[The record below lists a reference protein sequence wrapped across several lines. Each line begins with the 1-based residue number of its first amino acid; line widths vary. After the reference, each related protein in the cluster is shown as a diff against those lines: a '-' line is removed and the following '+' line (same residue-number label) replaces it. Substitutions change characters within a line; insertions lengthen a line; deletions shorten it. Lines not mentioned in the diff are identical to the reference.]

1 MTAVLS
7 AQASSPPIQ
16 TATDYVEASAEER
29 YAVISQ
35 RFPAWLLA
43 EPIAFPRHHPTYGWA
58 CRVAGCD
65 ASMKPTYTS
74 LLCEEHASRYLPVS
88 QSMSVNEFAR
98 TAEPSPARVLGWALV
113 RKTRCEICGDKREAQ
128 QRGYCTAHA
137 QRLRAVLKRGV
148 TESEWRQTTRPLP
161 PFPSK
166 CAIAQCVH
174 DGEIGAHGEG
184 STYAPLCRS
193 HHMHWR
199 RCRLRSS
206 GRLPDEDVWNRW
218 FADACDGAAVHTAD
232 SRGEVSIVGLPV
244 LLQREIRYALHR
256 HANTAR
262 RTQWRPTDLQ
272 VVVNA
277 LSQAGVR
284 SLSDPMVADLA
295 CAAANKAQRRIWLGL
310 PGAARSLTVTSGT
323 AKSAG
328 WFDPVIVGGA
338 AFPGTQGAEHRR
350 AIWDLTA
357 VSQRWL
363 RDLLWDFLHDVALK
377 PSGKRLCAATIHR
390 RIYGIG
396 LLSRLLRQVRADH
409 GENLALL
416 GRGDAQAVKQLWDLW
431 FREQIPLPSRSR
443 AFKDQGRPLT
453 EHTRHDHMASIRIVL
468 LHSREQGRTDPG
480 MDQFIFGLPE
490 YACPGKNPRPRPL
503 SFGDFQLLV
512 SADSLRALD
521 EVDADNIG
529 LSDIW
534 LTQAFQGGRISE
546 TLKLRLGCVGLIGA
560 AQPYIWRDITK
571 VNVID
576 YGMPCHLPVYERL
589 LRRQSITRTKLRNRY
604 ADQLAELDDQ
614 GTGGWKPDGIGPC
627 RCFPAMSKIPTSPS
641 KSHYHG
647 SARSGP
653 NGFRDWGF
661 RGSPHIRP
669 GQHWPPRCSTT
680 GHRPRLCGNC
690 SDIFPTKPSRTTP
703 RYNDASMIRH
713 LQQVWAAGP
722 GTDKPGTILLRP
734 VDSRRPTAPPQPPA
748 SISSVVPVEHG
759 LCRYGP
765 VVGGK
770 SCPFKKN
777 CTNGPQGPCEHFVL
791 TGADLAYWERK
802 RDAAFHFAEGA
813 PNDEARDYILSQW
826 HSWEPV
832 LSGLRQALDE
842 LGLLEEAE
850 KLDLRS
856 PVHDYFN
863 PVFTTGWTLTQPRFD
878 QRHHQARTTDD
889 THRRYATSA
898 AGRRGDRA
906 TSTPQQARMRAT
918 GAQSTDQTRP
928 RPGFRS
934 PSRTCASSPALARP
948 SSTTTA
954 TQN

>member
-174 DGEIGAHGEG
+174 DGEIGARGEG

-218 FADACDGAAVHTAD
+218 LADACDGAAVHTAD

-295 CAAANKAQRRIWLGL
+295 CAAANKGQRRIWLGL

-350 AIWDLTA
+350 AIWDLTT
-357 VSQRWL
+357 VSQRWP

-377 PSGKRLCAATIHR
+377 PSGKRLSAATIHR

-453 EHTRHDHMASIRIVL
+453 EHTLHDHMASIRIVL

-503 SFGDFQLLV
+503 SFGDFELLV
-512 SADSLRALD
+512 SADSLRTLD

-614 GTGGWKPDGIGPC
+614 ARVRLEARWDRTMPLFPGNVQNPDLAIEVSQSRFRKVWTEWFEGLGLSGITTHQTRATLATSLLNNGA
-627 RCFPAMSKIPTSPS
+627 PAALVRQLLGHFSTEALE
-641 KSHYHG
+641 HY
-647 SARSGP
+647 ARYS
-653 NGFRDWGF
+653 
-661 RGSPHIRP
+661 
-669 GQHWPPRCSTT
+669 
-680 GHRPRLCGNC
+680 
-690 SDIFPTKPSRTTP
+690 
-703 RYNDASMIRH
+703 DASMIRH

-734 VDSRRPTAPPQPPA
+734 VDVSTTDGSAAAAR
-748 SISSVVPVEHG
+748 IDLSVVPVEHG

-770 SCPFKKN
+770 SCPYNKN

-842 LGLLEEAE
+842 LGLLEQAE

-856 PVHDYFN
+856 PVHDYFD
-863 PVFTTGWTLTQPRFD
+863 PAFSTGWTLTHLD
-878 QRHHQARTTDD
+878 STND
-889 THRRYATSA
+889 TPSA
-898 AGRRGDRA
+898 NNR
-906 TSTPQQARMRAT
+906 
-918 GAQSTDQTRP
+918 
-928 RPGFRS
+928 
-934 PSRTCASSPALARP
+934 
-948 SSTTTA
+948 
-954 TQN
+954 

>member
-1 MTAVLS
+1 
-7 AQASSPPIQ
+7 
-16 TATDYVEASAEER
+16 
-29 YAVISQ
+29 
-35 RFPAWLLA
+35 
-43 EPIAFPRHHPTYGWA
+43 
-58 CRVAGCD
+58 
-65 ASMKPTYTS
+65 MKPTYTS

-98 TAEPSPARVLGWALV
+98 TAEPSPARVLGWVLV

-218 FADACDGAAVHTAD
+218 LADACDGAAVHTAD

-244 LLQREIRYALHR
+244 LLQREIGYALHR

-295 CAAANKAQRRIWLGL
+295 CAPANKGQRRIWLGL
-310 PGAARSLTVTSGT
+310 PGAARSLTVTGGT
-323 AKSAG
+323 AKSAV

-350 AIWDLTA
+350 AIWDLTT

-377 PSGKRLCAATIHR
+377 PSGKRLSAATIHR

-416 GRGDAQAVKQLWDLW
+416 GMGDAQAVKQLWDLW
-431 FREQIPLPSRSR
+431 FHEQIPLPSRSR

-453 EHTRHDHMASIRIVL
+453 EHTLHDHMASIRIVL

-503 SFGDFQLLV
+503 SFGDFELLV
-512 SADSLRALD
+512 SADSLRTLD

-529 LSDIW
+529 PFRYLAHPSVS
-534 LTQAFQGGRISE
+534 GRQN
-546 TLKLRLGCVGLIGA
+546 KRN
-560 AQPYIWRDITK
+560 AQT
-571 VNVID
+571 
-576 YGMPCHLPVYERL
+576 
-589 LRRQSITRTKLRNRY
+589 
-604 ADQLAELDDQ
+604 
-614 GTGGWKPDGIGPC
+614 
-627 RCFPAMSKIPTSPS
+627 
-641 KSHYHG
+641 
-647 SARSGP
+647 
-653 NGFRDWGF
+653 
-661 RGSPHIRP
+661 
-669 GQHWPPRCSTT
+669 TT
-680 GHRPRLCGNC
+680 GMRRTHRG
-690 SDIFPTKPSRTTP
+690 
-703 RYNDASMIRH
+703 
-713 LQQVWAAGP
+713 
-722 GTDKPGTILLRP
+722 GTAL
-734 VDSRRPTAPPQPPA
+734 
-748 SISSVVPVEHG
+748 
-759 LCRYGP
+759 Y
-765 VVGGK
+765 
-770 SCPFKKN
+770 
-777 CTNGPQGPCEHFVL
+777 
-791 TGADLAYWERK
+791 LA
-802 RDAAFHFAEGA
+802 
-813 PNDEARDYILSQW
+813 
-826 HSWEPV
+826 
-832 LSGLRQALDE
+832 
-842 LGLLEEAE
+842 
-850 KLDLRS
+850 
-856 PVHDYFN
+856 
-863 PVFTTGWTLTQPRFD
+863 
-878 QRHHQARTTDD
+878 RHHKSER
-889 THRRYATSA
+889 HRLRHAV
-898 AGRRGDRA
+898 
-906 TSTPQQARMRAT
+906 PPT
-918 GAQSTDQTRP
+918 GV
-928 RPGFRS
+928 
-934 PSRTCASSPALARP
+934 
-948 SSTTTA
+948 
-954 TQN
+954 